1 LFLSSIC
8 DDMKITVLGPA
19 VTGAP
24 CCCDGAPCT
33 GAGNTAR
40 PLLCTHPALAVS
52 PDGTRWALLNAP
64 RDLGTRLRDAPALNP
79 RRGMHQAPIA
89 AVVLLDAH
97 IDHVSGLLSLREGP
111 PVELHCT
118 PCVFEDLTSG
128 LPILPLLQH
137 YCGVRWHLLPV
148 AGDRHSAE
156 FRIAALPGLRF
167 LAMAIDGIAPSYS
180 PHRHDPGPGDHIG
193 LLVEDDA
200 TGERLL
206 YAPGLAHCGEDERLA
221 MVEAT
226 EGLLDGVI

>member
-1 LFLSSIC
+1 
-8 DDMKITVLGPA
+8 MKILVIGPA
-19 VTGAP
+19 DGVAPCRCHGAP
-24 CCCDGAPCT
+24 CADPGDGA
-33 GAGNTAR
+33 GAR
-40 PLLCTHPALAVS
+40 LCTQGAIAVS
-52 PDGTRWALLNAP
+52 PDGVRWALLNAS
-64 RDLGTRLRDAPALNP
+64 RDLGLRLRDLPVLHP
-79 RRGMHQAPIA
+79 RHGARDTPIA

-111 PVELHCT
+111 PIELHCT

-167 LAMAIDGIAPSYS
+167 LAVAIDGIAPSYS

-193 LLVEDDA
+193 VLVEDDA

-206 YAPGLAHCGEDERLA
+206 YAPGLAHSDEDERAA
-221 MVEAT
+221 MMEAT
-226 EGLLDGVI
+226 QGLLDGVV